1 MQDSVYTK
9 LAERLDMNITG
20 APKKG
25 ADFSPTFLE
34 YLELLFTPEEAEVA
48 ALLSVAPNFL
58 AAEEVA
64 EMAGRAAE
72 EVEPIL
78 VSLAGKGVII
88 SVGGQYTLPPVPFVV
103 NYHQV
108 SDETTE
114 DSIKA
119 GELYQD
125 FFIKD
130 GFSQFYESSA
140 MGTPHRRAVPVDQS
154 IASGQQVLSHE
165 EIDSFLDKANMGAFA
180 LVPCPCRN
188 RTERLGI
195 RECKDKFPVTASCL
209 LIGAP
214 AMMTIQRDEGKK
226 ATREEVDQYLKESRE
241 MGLVMM
247 TDNAAEMKNGVVCLC
262 CGCCCS
268 ITRGLIKWNNPNAFA
283 RSDFVA
289 RVSDECAAC
298 GECVDRCMF
307 GAISVDEADDKAQID
322 EDKCMGCGVCTVVCP
337 TEALRLERLE
347 RDHIYATARELY
359 SKVAAENEEA
369 GQKRPASRR

>member
-1 MQDSVYTK
+1 MPENMYTK
-9 LAERLDMNITG
+9 LAERLDMNVTG

-25 ADFSPTFLE
+25 DDFSPTFLE
-34 YLELLFTPEEAEVA
+34 YLGLLYTPEEAEVA
-48 ALLSVAPNFL
+48 ALLSVAPNFM
-58 AAEEVA
+58 APEEVA
-64 EMAGRAAE
+64 EKADRPAE

-78 VSLAGKGVII
+78 VSLAEKGVII
-88 SVGGQYTLPPVPFVV
+88 SMGGQYTLPPVPFVV

-108 SDETTE
+108 RDETTE
-114 DSIKA
+114 DSIKG

-140 MGTPHRRAVPVDQS
+140 MGTPFRRAVPVDQS
-154 IASGQQVLSHE
+154 IASGQQTLSYE
-165 EIDSFLDKANMGAFA
+165 SIDSYLDKANMGAFA
-180 LVPCPCRN
+180 LIPCPCRN

-209 LIGAP
+209 MLGSL
-214 AMMTIQRDEGKK
+214 AMMTIQNDESRR

-241 MGLVMM
+241 MGLVLM

-268 ITRGLIKWNNPNAFA
+268 ITRGLTRWNNPNAFA

-298 GECVDRCMF
+298 GTCVDRCIF
-307 GAISVDEADDKAQID
+307 EAISVDEGADKARID

-347 RDHIYATARELY
+347 RDHIYDTSRELY
-359 SKVAAENEEA
+359 SKVAVENEQA
-369 GQKRPASRR
+369 GQKRPVA

>member
-1 MQDSVYTK
+1 M
-9 LAERLDMNITG
+9 
-20 APKKG
+20 
-25 ADFSPTFLE
+25 
-34 YLELLFTPEEAEVA
+34 
-48 ALLSVAPNFL
+48 
-58 AAEEVA
+58 
-64 EMAGRAAE
+64 
-72 EVEPIL
+72 
-78 VSLAGKGVII
+78 
-88 SVGGQYTLPPVPFVV
+88 GGQYTLPPVPFVV
-103 NYHQV
+103 NHHQV
-108 SDETTE
+108 LDETTE

-140 MGTPHRRAVPVDQS
+140 MGTPHRRAVPVEQS

-165 EIDSFLDKANMGAFA
+165 EIDSYLDKANTGAFA

-209 LIGAP
+209 LIGTP
-214 AMMTIQRDEGKK
+214 AMMTIQRNEDRM
-226 ATREEVDQYLKESRE
+226 ATREEVDHYLKESRE

-247 TDNAAEMKNGVVCLC
+247 TDNAAEMKNGIICLC

-268 ITRGLIKWNNPNAFA
+268 ITRGLTRWNNPNAFA

-298 GECVDRCMF
+298 GECIDRCMF
-307 GAISVDEADDKAQID
+307 KAISVEDDDDKAQID
-322 EDKCMGCGVCTVVCP
+322 EDRCMGCGVCTVVCS

-347 RDHIYATARELY
+347 RDHLYATARELY
-359 SKVAAENEEA
+359 TKVAAENEEA
-369 GQKRPASRR
+369 GQKRPVSG